1 MEEYGLFSVVVDIM
15 VVFFINV
22 VVYFITGILR

>member
-22 VVYFITGILR
+22 VVYFIIGILR